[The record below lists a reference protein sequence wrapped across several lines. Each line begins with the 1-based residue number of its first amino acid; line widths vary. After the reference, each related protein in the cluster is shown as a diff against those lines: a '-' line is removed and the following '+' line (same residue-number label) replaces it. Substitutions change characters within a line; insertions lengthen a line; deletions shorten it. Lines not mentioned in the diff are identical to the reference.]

1 MATPPQDRARLDGR
15 VAVVTGGAGGLGL
28 AIASELAAWG
38 ASLAVCDTDEA
49 ALAALP
55 TALPVG
61 VDRLLGHHADVR
73 DADAVA
79 AFLAAVDARFGR
91 VDVLVNVPGGTFV
104 APFQDTRR
112 KGWRTLIDL
121 NFTHVLEVTHQV
133 VPRMRAAGGGS
144 IVNVTS
150 SEAHR
155 GAPEIAVYAAMKA
168 AVAHFSRCLALELG
182 ADGIRVNCV
191 APDQVPTPN
200 GVRVGAFPADHAS
213 DPQLRRSNA
222 VTVPLGRM
230 GRPEEVAAAVAF
242 LASDLSSYVTGTD
255 VLVDGGVI
263 AASGWSRWPDGWSN
277 RLPADVARGLAP
289 S

>member
-1 MATPPQDRARLDGR
+1 MATPAPIRARLDGR

-28 AIASELAAWG
+28 AITQELGDWG
-38 ASLAVCDTDEA
+38 ASVAVCDVDDV
-49 ALAALP
+49 ALAAMSD
-55 TALPVG
+55 A
-61 VDRLLGHHADVR
+61 DRLLAHHADVR

-79 AFLAAVDARFGR
+79 AFLDRVDGAFGR

-104 APFQDTRR
+104 APFTETRR
-112 KGWRTLIDL
+112 NGWNALVDL
-121 NFTHVLEVTHQV
+121 NFTQVLEVTHQV
-133 VPRMRAAGGGS
+133 IPRMRASGGGS

-168 AVAHFSRCLALELG
+168 AVAQFSRCLALEVS

-191 APDQVPTPN
+191 APDQFPTPN
-200 GVRVGAFPADHAS
+200 GVRVGAFPADLDAP
-213 DPQLRRSNA
+213 DLRVSNA

-230 GRPEEVAAAVAF
+230 GRPEEVAACVAF
-242 LASDLSSYVTGTD
+242 LASDLAAYVTGTD

-263 AASGWSRWPDGWSN
+263 AAAGWSRWPGGWSN
-277 RLPADVARGLAP
+277 RLPANVAGGLDGD
-289 S
+289 SRVL